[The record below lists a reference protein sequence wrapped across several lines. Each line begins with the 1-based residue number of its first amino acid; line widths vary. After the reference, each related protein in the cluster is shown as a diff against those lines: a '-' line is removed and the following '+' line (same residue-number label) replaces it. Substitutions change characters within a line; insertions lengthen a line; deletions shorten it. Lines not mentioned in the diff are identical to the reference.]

1 VAHTGAKPAE
11 ASPFDREAL
20 RARVI
25 SKLPRN
31 GVALLAFAVI
41 VGALP
46 LVLRSPYLLSTAIF
60 IGIFTIVTL
69 GLCLLMGY
77 AGQVSLGH
85 AAFWGIGA
93 YTSAI
98 LTVKLGVS
106 PWLAM
111 AAGVVVT
118 AGVAYLIAI
127 PIFRLR
133 EHYLAM
139 ATLGLGIIATL
150 AFGEFRELTGGPS
163 GLPGV
168 PRLAVG
174 GFVFAGDV
182 EYYYLVWAVV
192 VVLIGLSLNI
202 VNSRVGRALRAVHAS
217 EAAAESIGVD
227 ASRYKLQVLVLSA
240 AYASLAGSLYV
251 HYMQFVS
258 PQAFDF
264 GVSVRLVVMAA
275 VGGLASVWGAP
286 FGAAAVMLV
295 TVLLREALPLV
306 IPNASGEH
314 ITIVYGLVLILI
326 MIFMPEGLTRG
337 VIEGFRRNARS

>member
-1 VAHTGAKPAE
+1 MIQRRPWRRSLLT
-11 ASPFDREAL
+11 RAL
-20 RARVI
+20 T
-25 SKLPRN
+25 RN
-31 GVALLAFAVI
+31 AIALLAFTVLIAM
-41 VGALP
+41 LP
-46 LVLRSPYLLSTAIF
+46 LWVRSPYLLSTAIF
-60 IGIFTIVTL
+60 IGISAIVTL

-98 LTVKLGVS
+98 LTVRLDLS

-111 AAGVVVT
+111 LAGILVT

-139 ATLGLGIIATL
+139 ATLGLGIIASL
-150 AFGEFRELTGGPS
+150 AFGEFREITGGPS

-168 PRLAVG
+168 PRLSVG
-174 GFVFAGDV
+174 TFVFAGDL

-192 VVLIGLSLNI
+192 LVLIGLSLNI
-202 VNSRVGRALRAVHAS
+202 VNSRVGRALRAVHGS
-217 EAAAESIGVD
+217 ETAAESVGVD
-227 ASRYKLQVLVLSA
+227 AGRYKLQVLVLSA

-286 FGAAAVMLV
+286 FGAAAVTLV
-295 TVLLREALPLV
+295 TVLLRETLPLV

-337 VIEGFRRNARS
+337 VIGALRQHARS

>member
-1 VAHTGAKPAE
+1 MTGARQTSRIAG
-11 ASPFDREAL
+11 L
-20 RARVI
+20 I
-25 SKLPRN
+25 SQTSGLVQTGKVSRN
-31 GVALLAFAVI
+31 AAALLAFALV
-41 VGALP
+41 VAALP
-46 LVLRSPYLLSTAIF
+46 LALRSPYLLSTAIF
-60 IGIFTIVTL
+60 IGIFAIVTL

-85 AAFWGIGA
+85 AAFWGLGA

-98 LTVKLGVS
+98 LTVKFGVS

-111 AAGVVVT
+111 CAGVVVT
-118 AGVAYLIAI
+118 SGIAALIAI
-127 PIFRLR
+127 PIFRLH

-139 ATLGLGIIATL
+139 ATLGLGIIASL

-168 PRLAVG
+168 PRLAIG
-174 GFVFAGDV
+174 GFVFDNDTA
-182 EYYYLVWAVV
+182 YYYLVWGVV
-192 VVLIGLSLNI
+192 LLLIGLSLNI

-217 EAAAESIGVD
+217 EAAAESVGVD
-227 ASRYKLQVLVLSA
+227 AGRYKLQVLALSA

-264 GVSVRLVVMAA
+264 SVSVRLVVMAA

-314 ITIVYGLVLILI
+314 ITIFYGLTLILI
-326 MIFMPEGLTRG
+326 MIFMPAGLTRG
-337 VIEGFRRNARS
+337 VIEVFRRHARS